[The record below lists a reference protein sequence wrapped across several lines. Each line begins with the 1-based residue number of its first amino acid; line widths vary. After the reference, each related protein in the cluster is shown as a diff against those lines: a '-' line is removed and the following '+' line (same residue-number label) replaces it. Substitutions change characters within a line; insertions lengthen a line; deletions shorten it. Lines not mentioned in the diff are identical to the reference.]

1 MKLRLTKLYA
11 AAFGLAVAVATVVA
25 TNPAVACDK
34 YVGV

>member
-1 MKLRLTKLYA
+1 MKLRLTKLTA
-11 AAFGLAVAVATVVA
+11 AAFALAVGIATFVA